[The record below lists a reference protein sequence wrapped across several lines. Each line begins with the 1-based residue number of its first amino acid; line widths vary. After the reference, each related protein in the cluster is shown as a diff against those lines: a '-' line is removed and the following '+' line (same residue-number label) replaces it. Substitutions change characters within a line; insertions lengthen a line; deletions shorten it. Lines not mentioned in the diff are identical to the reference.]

1 MSNHTT
7 IGRGW
12 NHFLLWVG
20 VLFLSGCTTG
30 RVEPPGDDTQALA
43 ALKQVL
49 EAWKAGESYPTF
61 RAAHPELIVAD
72 EDWSN
77 GRVLREYELVDQPL
91 AQGGHWRVQVALE
104 LAGPGESKTGNQRQ
118 RAYYAVTPGSKTS
131 VIRSDFLE

>member
-1 MSNHTT
+1 MSRCAT
-7 IGRGW
+7 IWRSGMGRILG
-12 NHFLLWVG
+12 LSILWVCAC
-20 VLFLSGCTTG
+20 STG

-43 ALKQVL
+43 AVKQVL
-49 EAWKAGESYPTF
+49 EAWKAGESCTNF
-61 RAAHPELIVAD
+61 RAAHPELIVSD

-77 GRVLREYELVDQPL
+77 GRVLRGYELVDQPQ

-104 LAGPGESKTGNQRQ
+104 LAGTGENKPGSQRL